1 MDIDVLG
8 TLAVRLD
15 NVSITPTAPKPR
27 QVLALLA
34 LRAGQVVPVGVLA
47 EELWGASPPRSAR
60 ATLQTYIL
68 QLRELICAAL
78 DRAAKD
84 AAAMDG
90 AAMDGAAK
98 EGGVLDGGAMD
109 GAAMDGGGVL
119 DGGARG
125 GGGGR
130 RQAKDVLLTVP
141 GGYLLKSGDG
151 VSDVRE
157 FERLAGSGYRAMDA
171 EDYPQAA
178 RLLRQALG
186 LWSGPALADVHTGPQ
201 LRTEAKRLEESRL
214 CALDQ
219 RVEADLRLGRHREL
233 LAELTVLINQYPMHE
248 SLCGQYML
256 ALYRSGR
263 RGEALDAYQRLR
275 ATLVRTMG
283 LEPSPALAKLQR
295 SLLMS
300 GPETLPARPAMS
312 ASAVRA
318 G

>member
-1 MDIDVLG
+1 VDIDVLG
-8 TLAVRLD
+8 TLAVRL
-15 NVSITPTAPKPR
+15 NGVSITPTAPKPR

-47 EELWGASPPRSAR
+47 EELWGSKPPRSAR

-68 QLRELICAAL
+68 QLRELIAAAL
-78 DRAAKD
+78 EN
-84 AAAMDG
+84 G
-90 AAMDGAAK
+90 AGDDTGQ
-98 EGGVLDGGAMD
+98 
-109 GAAMDGGGVL
+109 
-119 DGGARG
+119 
-125 GGGGR
+125 R

-151 VSDVRE
+151 TSDARE
-157 FERLAGSGYRAMDA
+157 FERLSGSGYRAMDA

-178 RLLRQALG
+178 RLLRQALE
-186 LWSGPALADVHTGPQ
+186 LWTGPALADVHAGPQ
-201 LRTEAKRLEESRL
+201 LRTEVKRLEESRL

-233 LAELTVLINQYPMHE
+233 LAELTVLVNQYPMHE

-275 ATLVRTMG
+275 ATLVRAMG

-295 SLLMS
+295 SILMS
-300 GPETLPARPAMS
+300 GPDTLPARPAPS
-312 ASAVRA
+312 VAVARV

>member
-8 TLAVRLD
+8 TLAVRLGT
-15 NVSITPTAPKPR
+15 VSITPTAPKPR

-47 EELWGASPPRSAR
+47 EELWGSNPPRSAR

-78 DRAAKD
+78 DDTAGGRGT
-84 AAAMDG
+84 G
-90 AAMDGAAK
+90 A
-98 EGGVLDGGAMD
+98 EGGTGVGGGT
-109 GAAMDGGGVL
+109 GAGGGV
-119 DGGARG
+119 GVG
-125 GGGGR
+125 GGVGR
-130 RQAKDVLLTVP
+130 HRAKDVLLTVP
-141 GGYLLKSGDG
+141 GGYLLKNGDG
-151 VSDVRE
+151 RSDVRE

-186 LWSGPALADVHTGPQ
+186 LWTGPALADVHTGPQ

-233 LAELTVLINQYPMHE
+233 LAELTVLINQYPLHE

-300 GPETLPARPAMS
+300 GPESVLARPA
-312 ASAVRA
+312 AGAAPARA
-318 G
+318 

>member
-78 DRAAKD
+78 DGAAKD
-84 AAAMDG
+84 
-90 AAMDGAAK
+90 
-98 EGGVLDGGAMD
+98 GGVLDGGAQG
-109 GAAMDGGGVL
+109 GAAEGGAALDGGLKGGGVL

-151 VSDVRE
+151 LSDVRE

-233 LAELTVLINQYPMHE
+233 LAELTVLISQYPMHE

-312 ASAVRA
+312 ASAARA

>member
-8 TLAVRLD
+8 TLAVRY
-15 NVSITPTAPKPR
+15 NGVSITPTAPKPR

-47 EELWGASPPRSAR
+47 EELWGARPPRSAR

-68 QLRELICAAL
+68 QLRELISAAL
-78 DRAAKD
+78 DSSCRNQNQGEGRGRA
-84 AAAMDG
+84 
-90 AAMDGAAK
+90 
-98 EGGVLDGGAMD
+98 EGEGQDQSQGRGEGRGV
-109 GAAMDGGGVL
+109 
-119 DGGARG
+119 
-125 GGGGR
+125 GGGR

-151 VSDVRE
+151 VSDVRR

-178 RLLRQALG
+178 RLLCQALE

-275 ATLVRTMG
+275 ATLVRAMG

-295 SLLMS
+295 SILMS
-300 GPETLPARPAMS
+300 GPDTLPARPA
-312 ASAVRA
+312 A
-318 G
+318 GAGVARVG